1 VSVAFP
7 LRMAWRETRS
17 AWRHFVVFLGCVALG
32 VAALV
37 SVGTFAANLDRTLAR
52 EARALTG
59 GDLELRS
66 TYPLAAD
73 ALAALERLRGAGA
86 VTTTVRE
93 LVGMAR
99 DPVRGGTLLVE
110 LKAVEPAYPL
120 YGRLQT
126 TPAVPLGGLL
136 AARGGADGA
145 VVESQ
150 LLERLGL
157 AVGDAF
163 VVGNARYTVSGVLV
177 REPDRSVGLVTL
189 GPRVL
194 VADESLGRTGLL
206 QVGSRVRTRTLVR
219 LAAGAPVRPV
229 VAELARAVGDPSV
242 RIAAFDDTQPGLR
255 RFFSQ
260 LATYLGLV
268 GLASLL
274 VGGVGIA
281 SSVTTFL
288 RRQLATIAILKCL
301 GAGSRV
307 LLAAYLVQT
316 QAVGALGS
324 LVGAGLGVAIQPVLV
339 RALAPFAP
347 FPLEA
352 QWDPWT
358 IARGLAL
365 GVLTAL
371 LCALWPLL
379 AVRSVPP
386 SLILRRDVDATAW
399 RARRP
404 WAAALPIAA
413 GLAALAIWQA
423 GSFRLGAIFVG
434 AAAVAIGVLLGLS
447 RILVVATRRL
457 PRVRGLAWRQGLAG
471 LDRPGGHTVRVVV
484 ALGIGAM
491 LLVAIA
497 LLEANLGRQIAYEQ
511 KRDAPAFFFIDVQ
524 PDQRDGFSRLVS
536 GAAGGQP
543 PALIPVVRARLAAID
558 GVPITRELI
567 DRRKRESP
575 DKIWFLIREYM
586 LTWAAAPAAPSTIVR
601 GRWWTPAEA
610 AARPRVSVED
620 EAAKFFGVDVGGTLT
635 FDIQGVTVQAEVMS
649 LRKVEWQSLAAN
661 FFMILSPGALDG
673 APTTY
678 IGTAR
683 VDAAAEA
690 EMQNRVVGAFPNVT
704 AIPVRGVLERVGRV
718 LDQISFAVR
727 FMALFSIAA
736 GLVVT
741 TGALAATRY
750 QRLYESV
757 IFRTLGATRWAIARA
772 FAVEYACLGA
782 VAGLGGTLLAA
793 VLVWIVVRFV
803 LDAPWALEPEPLL
816 LGVILTTG
824 VSLAVGLLAT
834 LRLLGRKPLAVLRQE

>member
-1 VSVAFP
+1 MSVAFP

-399 RARRP
+399 RAGRP

-635 FDIQGVTVQAEVMS
+635 FDIQGVTVRAEVMS

-736 GLVVT
+736 GLVVM

-793 VLVWIVVRFV
+793 VLAWIVVRFV

>member
-1 VSVAFP
+1 VNVAFP
-7 LRMAWRETRS
+7 LRMAWRETRG

-59 GDLELRS
+59 GDVELRS
-66 TYPLAAD
+66 AHPLAAD
-73 ALAALERLRGAGA
+73 ALGALERLRDDGAI
-86 VTTTVRE
+86 TTTVRE

-99 DPVRGGTLLVE
+99 DPVRGRTLLIE

-120 YGRLQT
+120 YGQVHT
-126 TPAVPLGGLL
+126 TPAIPLATLL
-136 AARGGADGA
+136 ARRDDADGA
-145 VVESQ
+145 VVEAQ
-150 LLERLGL
+150 LLERMGL
-157 AVGDAF
+157 VVGDAF
-163 VVGNARYTVSGVLV
+163 VVGSARYLITGVLV
-177 REPDRSVGLVTL
+177 REPDRSAGLVTL

-194 VADESLGRTGLL
+194 VANESLERTGLL

-219 LAAGAPVRPV
+219 LAAAAPLRS
-229 VAELARAVGDPSV
+229 VAADLARAVGDPSV
-242 RIAAFDDTQPGLR
+242 RIAAFDDAQPGLR

-301 GAGSRV
+301 GAGWRA
-307 LLAAYLVQT
+307 LLTAYLVQT
-316 QAVGALGS
+316 QAVGLLGS
-324 LVGAGLGVAIQPVLV
+324 LVGAALGVAIQPVLV

-358 IARGLAL
+358 IARGIAL

-379 AVRSVPP
+379 AVRRVPP
-386 SLILRRDVDATAW
+386 SLILRRDVDAGAW

-434 AAAVAIGVLLGLS
+434 AGAAAIGVLLGLS
-447 RILVVATRRL
+447 RVLVVATRRM

-511 KRDAPAFFFIDVQ
+511 KREAPAFFFIDVQ
-524 PDQRDGFSRLVS
+524 PDQREGFSRLLS
-536 GAAGGQP
+536 GAAGQP
-543 PALIPVVRARLAAID
+543 PALIPVVRARLSAIN
-558 GVPITRELI
+558 GVPLTRELI
-567 DRRKRESP
+567 DRRKFESP
-575 DKIWFLIREYM
+575 DKVWYLIREYM
-586 LTWAAAPAAPSTIVR
+586 LTWAGEPAAPSTLVR

-610 AARPRVSVED
+610 VARPRVSVED
-620 EAAKFFGVDVGGTLT
+620 EAAKFFGVDVGGRLT
-635 FDIQGVTVQAEVMS
+635 FDIQGVTVEAEVMS
-649 LRKVEWQSLAAN
+649 LRKVDWQSLSAN

-678 IGTAR
+678 IATAR

-690 EMQNRVVGAFPNVT
+690 EMQNQVVSAFPNVT
-704 AIPVRGVLERVGRV
+704 AIPVRAVLERVGRV

-736 GLVVT
+736 GLVVM

-757 IFRTLGATRWAIARA
+757 IFKTLGATRWAIARA

-782 VAGLGGTLLAA
+782 AAGVGGTLLAA
-793 VLVWIVVRFV
+793 ILAWIVVRFV
-803 LDAPWALEPEPLL
+803 LDAPWALEPETLV
-816 LGVILTTG
+816 LGVVLTTG

-834 LRLLGRKPLAVLRQE
+834 VRLLGRKPLAVLRQE